1 MGFFSGLFPPA
12 FSPLVVIDKWRTETG
27 KSEKDRERSR
37 TRARARERERGGK
50 RVKRTY
56 ERAGGERE
64 QRELQFHRI
73 PEDEGA
79 AGLEAFHG
87 KPNIRGM
94 LRRCRPEFPA

>member
-1 MGFFSGLFPPA
+1 MNESG
-12 FSPLVVIDKWRTETG
+12 S
-27 KSEKDRERSR
+27 
-37 TRARARERERGGK
+37 
-50 RVKRTY
+50 
-56 ERAGGERE
+56 ERE